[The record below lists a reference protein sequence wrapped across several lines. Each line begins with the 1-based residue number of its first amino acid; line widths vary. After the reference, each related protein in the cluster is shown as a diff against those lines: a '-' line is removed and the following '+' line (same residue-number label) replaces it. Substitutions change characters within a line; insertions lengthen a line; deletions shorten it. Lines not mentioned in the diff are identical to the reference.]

1 MQKISI
7 KDIENS
13 MLYPNY
19 IKIND
24 FLYEICSFHRFFR
37 CILIEILGISWKI
50 HKLTWTFEN
59 FREFWNNLEN
69 FRSEIFQILTKKN
82 RKNSKFQMLWCCVH
96 HVSHTVPLFRNL
108 IPNTTIIIADLQT
121 SVHYHLRIKINY
133 FHMFKSRRSRPP
145 EVRCP
150 LSKESP
156 G

>member
-24 FLYEICSFHRFFR
+24 FLYEICSFHRFLR

-69 FRSEIFQILTKKN
+69 FRSEIFQILTKKKSKKFKISN
-82 RKNSKFQMLWCCVH
+82 AVILCTSCVTHRSVVSEFNSEH
-96 HVSHTVPLFRNL
+96 NDHN
-108 IPNTTIIIADLQT
+108 
-121 SVHYHLRIKINY
+121 
-133 FHMFKSRRSRPP
+133 RRSTNKRS
-145 EVRCP
+145 
-150 LSKESP
+150 LSFTNKNKLFSHV
-156 G
+156 